1 MTAVAVSPSLE
12 LSRLD
17 RREIARWS
25 IAALA
30 IVALH
35 LAVAYALQAMR
46 AAEPDGGP
54 PPALTVELAPV
65 AFAPPV
71 PEETVAAD
79 PVPTEVVEPVD
90 EAEEISES
98 PPDPVILPEP
108 TEKVIAEQ
116 ATTVP
121 AETEAD
127 KAERVVPETV
137 TPEAV
142 PETPAE
148 RVEAEPMQ
156 ETAPEIAAT
165 VAPEVVLPIPQPRPI
180 RPEIETSART
190 VEEAVKPVEK
200 KPVEKKAAKPTKKKD
215 VKPAENAADAKKKP
229 AKPSKAVATA
239 KTDSKPAK
247 KAAAPKK
254 AESAA
259 AQRADTSAWEG
270 KVMARIRRNQR
281 YPKGPESR
289 GEAGKVGVVFT
300 VDASGRVTSV
310 RVGRSS
316 GNGELDSAAVKAV
329 QRASPFSA
337 PPDATKRTLSFSV
350 VFKK

>member
-1 MTAVAVSPSLE
+1 MTAAAVSPSLE

-17 RREIARWS
+17 RGEIARWG
-25 IAALA
+25 ITALA
-30 IVALH
+30 IVVLH

-46 AAEPDGGP
+46 TAEPDGGAF
-54 PPALTVELAPV
+54 PALTVEMAPV

-79 PVPTEVVEPVD
+79 PVPSETLEPVED
-90 EAEEISES
+90 TEEISEL
-98 PPDPVILPEP
+98 PPDPVVLPEP
-108 TEKVIAEQ
+108 TEKVTADE

-121 AETEAD
+121 AENEAE
-127 KAERVVPETV
+127 KAERVAPETV

-142 PETPAE
+142 TEQPAE
-148 RVEAEPMQ
+148 RVEAEPVE
-156 ETAPEIAAT
+156 ETAPEIAET
-165 VAPEVVLPIPQPRPI
+165 VAPEVVLPIPQPRPVQ
-180 RPEIETSART
+180 PEVETVERV

-200 KPVEKKAAKPTKKKD
+200 KAAKPAKKKD
-215 VKPAENAADAKKKP
+215 VKPAEKVADAKKKP
-229 AKPSKAVATA
+229 AKPSKAAAAA
-239 KTDSKPAK
+239 KTDAKPAK

-254 AESAA
+254 VEGAP
-259 AQRADTSAWEG
+259 AQRADTSEWEG
-270 KVMARIRRNQR
+270 KVIARIRRNQR

-337 PPDATKRTLSFSV
+337 PPGGTKRTLSFSV